1 MAEIPILPEDQRASI
16 IVADD
21 VDVGRKLLVSL
32 LGKRYNVIQAKNG
45 LEVINILESGST
57 DVSCILL
64 DLLMPVGDG
73 IKVLDFMRQ
82 HDLLDQIPVI
92 AVTAIS
98 DTAGKIACYD
108 AGAIDIIEKPFN
120 GELLLNRVKHY
131 VDFFAHMNEL
141 RRQAPAADQNS
152 AYYSAILDALPQA
165 VFVFENATMRVKYFN
180 APFTQIPGIPAAP
193 ANMTLAEIFKPAEY
207 AAILAGVSELLTR
220 RVQRPVSLFLGGQHF
235 SVVFNA
241 ILDASGNVADIVG
254 TAVNMTPA
262 QAQNGGT
269 GL

>member
-1 MAEIPILPEDQRASI
+1 MADLNILPGDHRASI

-45 LEVINILESGST
+45 LEVINILESGTT

-64 DLLMPVGDG
+64 DLLMPVVDG
-73 IKVLDFMRQ
+73 LKVLDFMRE

-131 VDFFAHMNEL
+131 VDFFARMNEL
-141 RRQAPAADQNS
+141 RRQSPATDANS
-152 AYYSAILDALPQA
+152 CYYSAILDSLPQA
-165 VFVFENATMRVKYFN
+165 IFVFENATMRVKYSN
-180 APFTQIPGIPAAP
+180 APFAQIPGVPTSP
-193 ANMTLAEIFKPAEY
+193 SGLTLAEIFKPADY
-207 AAILAGVSELLTR
+207 AALLVAVSELLTR
-220 RVQRPVSLFLGGQHF
+220 RVQRPVTLQFGDQLF

-254 TAVNMTPA
+254 TAVNMTHSSAPSSRI
-262 QAQNGGT
+262 
-269 GL
+269 